1 MPLVGVVMGSRSDE
15 DVVQE
20 TAEVLEQLGVDHE
33 VVAMSAHRT
42 PDKVREYAQSARDRG
57 IEVLI
62 GAAGG
67 SAALPGVLASW
78 STVPVIGIP
87 LASSEM
93 NGVDSLYTIAQMPPG
108 IPVACVAIGVGRAER
123 GVSRRTD
130 TWHQARLHPTGLR
143 RLPRGTEEPL
153 THTAACARGNLLE
166 GVCKVLNLY

>member
-1 MPLVGVVMGSRSDE
+1 MGSKSDE
-15 DVVQE
+15 SVVKE
-20 TAEVLEQLGVDHE
+20 TAEVLEQLGIDHE

-42 PDKVREYAQSARDRG
+42 PDKVRQYAQSARDRG

-87 LASSEM
+87 LTSSEL

-108 IPVACVAIGVGRAER
+108 IPVACVAIGSWG
-123 GVSRRTD
+123 
-130 TWHQARLHPTGLR
+130 ARNAGFLAAQILGIKHDEIRKAYDNYREGLKNR
-143 RLPRGTEEPL
+143 
-153 THTAACARGNLLE
+153 
-166 GVCKVLNLY
+166 